1 MKKIISSAI
10 AAGLLLGSTAANA
23 APVIDREAA
32 SLSDADGFGGD
43 GDGGGLLIVLL
54 LAAIAAGIVIF
65 IEDNEDEDLPTS
77 P

>member
-1 MKKIISSAI
+1 MKKILSSVI
-10 AAGLLLGSTAANA
+10 AAGLVLGTTAANA
-23 APVIDREAA
+23 APVIERNAA
-32 SLSDADGFGGD
+32 SVSDAEGFGGD
-43 GDGGGLLIVLL
+43 GEGGGLLIILL

>member
-1 MKKIISSAI
+1 MKKILSSVI
-10 AAGLLLGSTAANA
+10 AAGLVLGTTAANA
-23 APVIDREAA
+23 APAIERNAA
-32 SLSDADGFGGD
+32 SVSDAEGFGGD
-43 GDGGGLLIVLL
+43 GEGGGLLIILL